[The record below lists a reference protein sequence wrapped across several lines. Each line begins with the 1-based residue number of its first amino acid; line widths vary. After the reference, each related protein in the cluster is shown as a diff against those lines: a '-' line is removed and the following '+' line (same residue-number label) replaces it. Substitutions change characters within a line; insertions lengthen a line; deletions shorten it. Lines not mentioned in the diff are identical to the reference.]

1 MMVRFIELFK
11 PIARF
16 FPDIKPPDRK
26 VAFNEKIFWT
36 VIALIV
42 YFVMSQV
49 PLYGVSTA
57 GINDPLGA
65 LRVIFA
71 SNRGTLMELGI
82 GPIVTAGLILQV
94 LAGSKMINLDM
105 SNPEDRSL
113 FTSASKILSV
123 VMTVFEALAYILG
136 GTYGTLQVTTEIIIL
151 LQLVGS
157 GLIVLLLDEMLQKGW
172 GLGSGISLF
181 IAAGV
186 ASSIWWD
193 SVAPMGPMAD
203 GHYLGAVIA
212 FGQSLVGRQDI
223 KAMFVRTQGLPDM
236 VAFLTT
242 IGVFLIIIYFNG
254 MRVEI
259 PVSYAR
265 YRGFKGKFPLKL
277 FYVSNIPVIFAAAL
291 FGNIYF
297 ISQLI
302 WQKYNNTNSNFWL
315 NLIGKFVI
323 QGQQYQPSGG
333 LVYYVVP
340 PRSLALAAQDPIRAV
355 VYTILLII
363 GCVFFAVTWV
373 EVGGMDSAAVARQL
387 LDSGMQ
393 IEGFRRSE
401 IPIKQMLERYIP
413 TVTILGALLIG
424 LIAATADFLG
434 AFGSGT
440 GILLTVGIIEQYYQ
454 ILVQERITE
463 LYPAARGFLGE

>member
-1 MMVRFIELFK
+1 MVRFIELFK
-11 PIARF
+11 PLARF
-16 FPDIKPPDRK
+16 FPDIKAPDRK

-36 VIALIV
+36 AIALII
-42 YFVMSQV
+42 YFVMSQT
-49 PLYGVSTA
+49 PLYGIGSA
-57 GINDPLGA
+57 GLNDPLGS

-94 LAGSKMINLDM
+94 LAGSKMVNIDM
-105 SNPEDRSL
+105 SDPEDRSL

-123 VMTVFEALAYILG
+123 VMTIFEASAYIIG
-136 GTYGTLQVTTEIIIL
+136 GTYGALPVTTEIVIM
-151 LQLVGS
+151 LQLVAA
-157 GLIVLLLDEMLQKGW
+157 GLIVLLLDELLQKGW

-186 ASSIWWD
+186 ASTIWWD
-193 SVAPMGPMAD
+193 SVAPMGPMND
-203 GHYLGAVIA
+203 GKYLGAVIA
-212 FGQSLVGRQDI
+212 FSQGVIGRQSI
-223 KAMFVRTQGLPDM
+223 TRILARQGGLPDM
-236 VAFLTT
+236 VAFITT
-242 IGVFLIIIYFNG
+242 LGVFAIIIYFNG

-265 YRGFKGKFPLKL
+265 YRGFRGKFPLKL

-297 ISQLI
+297 ISQLV
-302 WQKYNNTNSNFWL
+302 WQKYNSTNANFWL
-315 NLIGKFVI
+315 NLVGKFSV
-323 QGQQYQPSGG
+323 QGTQYQPSGG

-340 PRSLALAAQDPIRAV
+340 PQSLSLTIADPIRAL
-355 VYTILLII
+355 VYAILLVL

-373 EVGGMDSAAVARQL
+373 EVGGMDSRTVARQL

-401 IPIKQMLERYIP
+401 VPIKQLLDRYIP
-413 TVTILGALLIG
+413 IVTILGAILIG
-424 LIAATADFLG
+424 VIAAVANFLG

>member
-1 MMVRFIELFK
+1 MVRFIELFK

-16 FPDIKPPDRK
+16 FPDIKSPDRK

-36 VIALIV
+36 AIALII
-42 YFVMSQV
+42 YFVMSQT
-49 PLYGVSTA
+49 PLYGIGTA
-57 GINDPLGA
+57 GLSDPLGS

-94 LAGSKMINLDM
+94 LAGSKMVNIDM

-123 VMTVFEALAYILG
+123 AMTVFEASAYIIG
-136 GTYGTLQVTTEIIIL
+136 GTYGSIPVTTEIVIM
-151 LQLVGS
+151 LQLVGA
-157 GLIVLLLDEMLQKGW
+157 GIIVLLLDELLQKGW

-186 ASSIWWD
+186 ASTIWWD
-193 SVAPMGPMAD
+193 SVAPMGPMSD
-203 GHYLGAVIA
+203 GKYLGAVISFA
-212 FGQSLVGRQDI
+212 QGVISRQSITNVLARQG
-223 KAMFVRTQGLPDM
+223 GLPDM
-236 VAFLTT
+236 VAFITT
-242 IGVFLIIIYFNG
+242 LGVFAIIIYFNG

-265 YRGFKGKFPLKL
+265 YRGFRGKFPLKL

-297 ISQLI
+297 ISQLL
-302 WQKYNNTNSNFWL
+302 WQKYNNLNANFWF
-315 NLIGKFVI
+315 NLIGTFTV
-323 QGQQYQPSGG
+323 QGNQYQPSGG

-340 PRSLALAAQDPIRAV
+340 PQSLTLTIADPMRALIYA
-355 VYTILLII
+355 ILLIA

-373 EVGGMDSAAVARQL
+373 EVGGMDSRTVARQL

-401 IPIKQMLERYIP
+401 VPIRQMLDRYIP
-413 TVTILGALLIG
+413 VVTILGAILIG
-424 LIAATADFLG
+424 LIAAVANFLG

-454 ILVQERITE
+454 IFVQERITE

>member
-1 MMVRFIELFK
+1 MVRFIELFK

-16 FPDIKPPDRK
+16 FPDIKSPDRK

-36 VIALIV
+36 VIALVV

-49 PLYGVSTA
+49 PLYGVTQTGA
-57 GINDPLGA
+57 NDPLGA

-105 SNPEDRSL
+105 SNSEDRSL

-123 VMTVFEALAYILG
+123 VMTIFEASAYILG
-136 GTYGTLQVTTEIIIL
+136 GTYGTLKITSEIVIL
-151 LQLVGS
+151 LQLVAA
-157 GLIVLLLDEMLQKGW
+157 GLIVLLLDELLQKGW

-186 ASSIWWD
+186 AASIWWD
-193 SVAPMGPMAD
+193 SIAPMGPMAD
-203 GHYLGAVIA
+203 GHYLGAVVA
-212 FGQSLVGRQDI
+212 FGQSLLGRQDLRAI
-223 KAMFVRTQGLPDM
+223 FTRQQGLPDM

-242 IGVFLIIIYFNG
+242 VGVFIIIIYLNG

-265 YRGFKGKFPLKL
+265 YRGFRGKFPIKL

-302 WQKYNNTNSNFWL
+302 WQKYNSTNTNFWL
-315 NLIGKFVI
+315 NLLGKFVI
-323 QGQQYQPSGG
+323 QGQQYQPAGG

-340 PRSLALAAQDPIRAV
+340 PRSLALAIQDPLRALI
-355 VYTILLII
+355 YTILLVA

-373 EVGGMDSAAVARQL
+373 EVGGMDARAVARQL

-401 IPIKQMLERYIP
+401 MPIRQMLERYIP
-413 TVTILGALLIG
+413 TVTILGAIIIG
-424 LIAATADFLG
+424 LIAAGADFLG

-454 ILVQERITE
+454 ILVKEKITE
-463 LYPAARGFLGE
+463 MYPAARGILGE

>member
-1 MMVRFIELFK
+1 MVRFIELFK
-11 PIARF
+11 PLARF
-16 FPDIKPPDRK
+16 FPDIKSPERK
-26 VAFNEKIFWT
+26 VGFNEKIFWT
-36 VIALIV
+36 AMALII

-49 PLYGVSTA
+49 PLYGIGNA
-57 GINDPLGA
+57 GLNDPLGS

-94 LAGSKMINLDM
+94 LAGSKMVNIDM
-105 SNPEDRSL
+105 TNPEDRSL

-123 VMTVFEALAYILG
+123 VMTIFEASAYIIG
-136 GTYGTLQVTTEIIIL
+136 GTYGTLAVTTEMVIM
-151 LQLVGS
+151 LQLVGA
-157 GLIVLLLDEMLQKGW
+157 GIVVLLLDELLQKGW

-186 ASSIWWD
+186 AASIWWD
-193 SVAPMGPMAD
+193 SVAPMGPMSD
-203 GHYLGAVIA
+203 GKYLGALVA
-212 FGQSLVGRQDI
+212 FGQGLANRSGSI
-223 KAMFVRTQGLPDM
+223 TSIFYRTGGLPDM
-236 VAFLTT
+236 VAFTT
-242 IGVFLIIIYFNG
+242 TLGVFAIIIYFNG

-265 YRGFKGKFPLKL
+265 YRGFRGKFPLKL

-297 ISQLI
+297 ISQIL
-302 WQKYNNTNSNFWL
+302 WQRYNSSNSNFWF
-315 NLIGKFVI
+315 NLLGQFTT
-323 QGQQYQPSGG
+323 QGNQYQPSGG

-340 PRSLALAAQDPIRAV
+340 PRSLSLAMADPLRDIIYLALLV
-355 VYTILLII
+355 M

-373 EVGGMDSAAVARQL
+373 EVGGMDSRTVAKQL

-401 IPIKQMLERYIP
+401 VPIRQMLQRYIP
-413 TVTILGALLIG
+413 TVTILGGILIG
-424 LIAATADFLG
+424 LIAGTADFLG

-454 ILVQERITE
+454 IFVQERITE
-463 LYPAARGFLGE
+463 LYPAAKGFLGG

>member
-1 MMVRFIELFK
+1 MVRFIELFK

-36 VIALIV
+36 VIALII

-136 GTYGTLQVTTEIIIL
+136 GTYGALAGTTQIVIL
-151 LQLVGS
+151 LQLVGA
-157 GLIVLLLDEMLQKGW
+157 GIIVLLLDELLQKGW

-193 SVAPMGPMAD
+193 SMAPMGPMAD
-203 GHYLGAVIA
+203 GHYLGAIIA

-223 KAMFVRTQGLPDM
+223 KAMFARTQGLPDM

-242 IGVFLIIIYFNG
+242 VGIFLIIIYFNG

-265 YRGFKGKFPLKL
+265 YRGFRGKFPIKL

-302 WQKYNNTNSNFWL
+302 WQKYNSTNTNFWL
-315 NLIGKFVI
+315 NLLGKFVI

-340 PRSLALAAQDPIRAV
+340 PRSLSLALQDPLRAII
-355 VYTILLII
+355 YLILLII

-401 IPIKQMLERYIP
+401 VPIRQMLERYIP
-413 TVTILGALLIG
+413 TVTILGAILIG
-424 LIAATADFLG
+424 LIAGTADFLG

-463 LYPAARGFLGE
+463 LYPAARGFLGD

>member
-1 MMVRFIELFK
+1 MVRFIELFK
-11 PIARF
+11 PLARF
-16 FPDIKPPDRK
+16 FPDIKSPERK
-26 VAFNEKIFWT
+26 VGFNEKIFWT
-36 VIALIV
+36 AMALII

-49 PLYGVSTA
+49 PLYGIGNA
-57 GINDPLGA
+57 GLNDPLGS

-94 LAGSKMINLDM
+94 LAGSKMVNIDM
-105 SNPEDRSL
+105 TNPEDRSL

-123 VMTVFEALAYILG
+123 VMTIFEASAYIIG
-136 GTYGTLQVTTEIIIL
+136 GTYGTLAVTTEMVIM
-151 LQLVGS
+151 LQLVGA
-157 GLIVLLLDEMLQKGW
+157 GIVVLLLDELLQKGW

-186 ASSIWWD
+186 AASIWWD
-193 SVAPMGPMAD
+193 SVAPMGPMSD
-203 GHYLGAVIA
+203 GKYLGALVA
-212 FGQSLVGRQDI
+212 FGQGLANRSGSI
-223 KAMFVRTQGLPDM
+223 TSIFYRTGGLPDM
-236 VAFLTT
+236 VAFTT
-242 IGVFLIIIYFNG
+242 TLGVFAIIIYFNG

-265 YRGFKGKFPLKL
+265 YRGFRGKFPLKL

-297 ISQLI
+297 ISQIL
-302 WQKYNNTNSNFWL
+302 WQRYNSSNSNFWF
-315 NLIGKFVI
+315 NLLGQFTT
-323 QGQQYQPSGG
+323 QGNQYQPSGG

-340 PRSLALAAQDPIRAV
+340 PRSLSLAMADPLRDIIYLV
-355 VYTILLII
+355 LLVM

-373 EVGGMDSAAVARQL
+373 EVGGMDSRTVAKQL

-401 IPIKQMLERYIP
+401 VPIRQMLQRYIP
-413 TVTILGALLIG
+413 TVTILGGILIG
-424 LIAATADFLG
+424 LIAGTADFLG

-454 ILVQERITE
+454 IFVQERITE
-463 LYPAARGFLGE
+463 LYPAAKGFLGG

>member
-136 GTYGTLQVTTEIIIL
+136 GTYGTLQATTEIVIL
-151 LQLVGS
+151 LQLVGA

-186 ASSIWWD
+186 AASIWWD

-340 PRSLALAAQDPIRAV
+340 PRSLALAAQDPIRAI

-463 LYPAARGFLGE
+463 LYPAARGFFGE

>member
-1 MMVRFIELFK
+1 MVRFIELFK

-136 GTYGTLQVTTEIIIL
+136 GTYGALAGTTQIVIL
-151 LQLVGS
+151 LQLVGA
-157 GLIVLLLDEMLQKGW
+157 GIIVLLLDEMLQKGW

-203 GHYLGAVIA
+203 GHYLGALIA

-223 KAMFVRTQGLPDM
+223 KAMFARTQGLPDM

-242 IGVFLIIIYFNG
+242 VGVFLIIIYFNG

-265 YRGFKGKFPLKL
+265 YRGFRGKFPLKL

-302 WQKYNNTNSNFWL
+302 WQKYNSTNTNFWL
-315 NLIGKFVI
+315 NLLGKFVI

-340 PRSLALAAQDPIRAV
+340 PRSLSLAIQDPLRAV
-355 VYTILLII
+355 IYTILLVI

-401 IPIKQMLERYIP
+401 E
-413 TVTILGALLIG
+413 
-424 LIAATADFLG
+424 
-434 AFGSGT
+434 
-440 GILLTVGIIEQYYQ
+440 
-454 ILVQERITE
+454 
-463 LYPAARGFLGE
+463 

>member
-1 MMVRFIELFK
+1 
-11 PIARF
+11 
-16 FPDIKPPDRK
+16 
-26 VAFNEKIFWT
+26 
-36 VIALIV
+36 
-42 YFVMSQV
+42 
-49 PLYGVSTA
+49 
-57 GINDPLGA
+57 
-65 LRVIFA
+65 
-71 SNRGTLMELGI
+71 
-82 GPIVTAGLILQV
+82 
-94 LAGSKMINLDM
+94 MINLDM

-123 VMTVFEALAYILG
+123 VMTVFEASAYIFG
-136 GTYGTLQVTTEIIIL
+136 GSYGTLKVTTEIVIM
-151 LQLVGS
+151 LQLVAA
-157 GLIVLLLDEMLQKGW
+157 GLIVLLLDELLQKGW

-186 ASSIWWD
+186 ASTIWWD

-203 GHYLGAVIA
+203 GRYLGAVVA
-212 FGQSLVGRQDI
+212 FGQAIFSRADI
-223 KAMFVRTQGLPDM
+223 KSVLSRAQGLPDM

-265 YRGFKGKFPLKL
+265 YRGFRGKFPLKL

-297 ISQLI
+297 ISQIL
-302 WQKYNNTNSNFWL
+302 WQRYNSTNTNFWF
-315 NLIGKFVI
+315 NLLGTFTT
-323 QGQQYQPSGG
+323 QGNQYQPSGG

-340 PRSLALAAQDPIRAV
+340 PRSLALAASEPLRAII
-355 VYTILLII
+355 YTVLLIM
-363 GCVFFAVTWV
+363 GCIFFAVTWV
-373 EVGGMDSAAVARQL
+373 EVGGMDSRTVAKQL

-401 IPIKQMLERYIP
+401 EPIRQLLQRYIP
-413 TVTILGALLIG
+413 VVTIIGAFLIG

-454 ILVQERITE
+454 IFVQERVAE
-463 LYPAARGFLGE
+463 LYPAARAFMGE

>member
-1 MMVRFIELFK
+1 MVRFIELFK

-16 FPDIKPPDRK
+16 FPDIKSPERK
-26 VAFNEKIFWT
+26 VGFNEKIFWT
-36 VIALIV
+36 AMALII

-49 PLYGVSTA
+49 PLYGIGNA
-57 GINDPLGA
+57 GLNDPLGS

-94 LAGSKMINLDM
+94 LAVSKMVNIDM
-105 SNPEDRSL
+105 TNPEDRSL

-123 VMTVFEALAYILG
+123 VMTIFEASAYIIG
-136 GTYGTLQVTTEIIIL
+136 GTYGTLAVTTEMIIM
-151 LQLVGS
+151 LQLVGA
-157 GLIVLLLDEMLQKGW
+157 GIVVLLLDELLQKGW

-186 ASSIWWD
+186 AASIWWD
-193 SVAPMGPMAD
+193 SVAPMGPMSD
-203 GHYLGAVIA
+203 GKYLGALVA
-212 FGQSLVGRQDI
+212 FGQGLANRSGSI
-223 KAMFVRTQGLPDM
+223 TSIFYRTGGLPDM
-236 VAFLTT
+236 VAFTT
-242 IGVFLIIIYFNG
+242 TLGVFAIIIYFNG

-265 YRGFKGKFPLKL
+265 YRGFRGKFPLKL

-297 ISQLI
+297 ISQIL
-302 WQKYNNTNSNFWL
+302 WQRYNSSNSNFWF
-315 NLIGKFVI
+315 NLLGQFTT
-323 QGQQYQPSGG
+323 QGNQYQPSGG

-340 PRSLALAAQDPIRAV
+340 PRSLSLAMADPLRDIIYLV
-355 VYTILLII
+355 LLVM

-373 EVGGMDSAAVARQL
+373 EVGGMDSRTVAKQL

-401 IPIKQMLERYIP
+401 VPIRQMLQRYIP
-413 TVTILGALLIG
+413 TVTILGGILIG
-424 LIAATADFLG
+424 LIAGTADFLG

-454 ILVQERITE
+454 IFVQERITE
-463 LYPAARGFLGE
+463 LYPAAKGFLGG

>member
-1 MMVRFIELFK
+1 MVRFIELFK
-11 PIARF
+11 PLARF
-16 FPDIKPPDRK
+16 FPDIKSPERK
-26 VAFNEKIFWT
+26 VGFNEKIFWT
-36 VIALIV
+36 AMALII

-49 PLYGVSTA
+49 PLYGIGNA
-57 GINDPLGA
+57 GLNDPLGS

-94 LAGSKMINLDM
+94 LAGSKMVNIDM
-105 SNPEDRSL
+105 TNPEDRSL

-123 VMTVFEALAYILG
+123 VMTIFEASAYIIG
-136 GTYGTLQVTTEIIIL
+136 GTYGTLAVTTEMVIM
-151 LQLVGS
+151 LQLVGA
-157 GLIVLLLDEMLQKGW
+157 GIVVLLLDELLQKGW

-186 ASSIWWD
+186 AASIWWD
-193 SVAPMGPMAD
+193 SVAPMGPMSD
-203 GHYLGAVIA
+203 GKYLGALVA
-212 FGQSLVGRQDI
+212 FGQGLANRSGSI
-223 KAMFVRTQGLPDM
+223 TSIFYRTGGLPDM
-236 VAFLTT
+236 IAFTT
-242 IGVFLIIIYFNG
+242 TLGVFAIIIYFNG

-265 YRGFKGKFPLKL
+265 YRGFRGKFPLKL

-297 ISQLI
+297 ISQIL
-302 WQKYNNTNSNFWL
+302 WQRYNSSNSNFWF
-315 NLIGKFVI
+315 NLLGQFTT
-323 QGQQYQPSGG
+323 QGNQYQPSGG

-340 PRSLALAAQDPIRAV
+340 PRSLSLALADPLRDIIYLA
-355 VYTILLII
+355 LLVM

-373 EVGGMDSAAVARQL
+373 EVGGMDSRTVAKQL

-401 IPIKQMLERYIP
+401 VPIRQMLQRYIP
-413 TVTILGALLIG
+413 TVTILGGILIG
-424 LIAATADFLG
+424 LIAGTADFLG

-454 ILVQERITE
+454 IFVQERITE
-463 LYPAARGFLGE
+463 LYPAAKGFLGG

>member
-1 MMVRFIELFK
+1 MVRFIELFK
-11 PIARF
+11 PLARF
-16 FPDIKPPDRK
+16 FPDIKAPDRK

-36 VIALIV
+36 AIALII
-42 YFVMSQV
+42 YFVMTQV
-49 PLYGVSTA
+49 PLYGVGTA
-57 GINDPLGA
+57 NLANDPLGS

-94 LAGSKMINLDM
+94 LAGSKMVNIDM
-105 SNPEDRSL
+105 SDPEDRSM

-123 VMTVFEALAYILG
+123 VMTIFEASAYILG
-136 GTYGTLQVTTEIIIL
+136 GTYGNLAVTTEIVIM
-151 LQLVGS
+151 LQLVFA
-157 GLIVLLLDEMLQKGW
+157 GLIVLLLDELLQKGW

-193 SVAPMGPMAD
+193 SIAPMGPMSD
-203 GHYLGAVIA
+203 GKYLGAVIA
-212 FGQSLVGRQDI
+212 FGQGLLKGQTLVNV
-223 KAMFVRTQGLPDM
+223 FSRTQGLPDM
-236 VAFLTT
+236 VAFITT
-242 IGVFLIIIYFNG
+242 LGVFAIIIYFNG

-265 YRGFKGKFPLKL
+265 YRGFRGKFPLKL

-297 ISQLI
+297 IAQIL
-302 WQKYNNTNSNFWL
+302 WQRYNNSNTNFWY
-315 NLIGKFVI
+315 NLLGTFTI
-323 QGQQYQPSGG
+323 QGNQYQPTGG

-340 PRSLALAAQDPIRAV
+340 PRSIQLVIQDPLRAL
-355 VYTILLII
+355 VYAVLLIVA
-363 GCVFFAVTWV
+363 CVFFAVTWV
-373 EVGGMDSAAVARQL
+373 EVGGMDARTVSKQL

-401 IPIKQMLERYIP
+401 VPIRQVLQRYIP

-424 LIAATADFLG
+424 TIAAGADFLG

-440 GILLTVGIIEQYYQ
+440 GILLTVGIIEQYYE
-454 ILVQERITE
+454 IFVRERISE
-463 LYPAARGFLGE
+463 IYPAARGLMGE

>member
-1 MMVRFIELFK
+1 MVRFIELFK

-16 FPDIKPPDRK
+16 FPDIKSPDRK

-57 GINDPLGA
+57 GLNDPLGA

-105 SNPEDRSL
+105 NNPEDRSL

-136 GTYGTLQVTTEIIIL
+136 GTYGTLAGTTEVVIL
-151 LQLVGS
+151 LQLVGA

-186 ASSIWWD
+186 ASTIWWD
-193 SVAPMGPMAD
+193 CMAPMGPMAD
-203 GHYLGAVIA
+203 GHYLGALIA
-212 FGQSLVGRQDI
+212 FGQSLVVRQNI
-223 KAMFVRTQGLPDM
+223 SAMFARPQGLPDM

-242 IGVFLIIIYFNG
+242 VGIFLIIIYFNG

-302 WQKYNNTNSNFWL
+302 WQRYNNTNSNFWL
-315 NLIGKFVI
+315 NLLGKFVI

-340 PRSLALAAQDPIRAV
+340 PRSIALVAQDPIRAL

-401 IPIKQMLERYIP
+401 IPIRQMLERYIP
-413 TVTILGALLIG
+413 TVTIIRAILIG
-424 LIAATADFLG
+424 LIAGSADFLG

-463 LYPAARGFLGE
+463 LYPAARGILGE

>member
-1 MMVRFIELFK
+1 MVRFIELFK
-11 PIARF
+11 PLARF
-16 FPDIKPPDRK
+16 FPDIKSPERK
-26 VAFNEKIFWT
+26 VGFNEKIFWT
-36 VIALIV
+36 AMALII

-49 PLYGVSTA
+49 PLYGIGNA
-57 GINDPLGA
+57 GLNDPLGS

-94 LAGSKMINLDM
+94 LAGSKMVNIDM
-105 SNPEDRSL
+105 TNPEDRSL

-123 VMTVFEALAYILG
+123 VMTIFEASAYIIG
-136 GTYGTLQVTTEIIIL
+136 GTYGTLAVTTEMVIM
-151 LQLVGS
+151 LQLVGA
-157 GLIVLLLDEMLQKGW
+157 GIVVLLLDELLQKGW

-186 ASSIWWD
+186 AASIWWD
-193 SVAPMGPMAD
+193 SVAPMGPMSD
-203 GHYLGAVIA
+203 GKYLGALVA
-212 FGQSLVGRQDI
+212 FGQGLANRSGSI
-223 KAMFVRTQGLPDM
+223 TSIFYRTGGLPDM
-236 VAFLTT
+236 VAFTT
-242 IGVFLIIIYFNG
+242 TLGVFAIIIYFNG

-265 YRGFKGKFPLKL
+265 YRGFRGKFPLKL

-297 ISQLI
+297 ISQIL
-302 WQKYNNTNSNFWL
+302 WQRYNSSNSNFWF
-315 NLIGKFVI
+315 NLLGQFTT
-323 QGQQYQPSGG
+323 QGNQYQPSGG

-340 PRSLALAAQDPIRAV
+340 PRSLSLAMVDPLRDIIYLV
-355 VYTILLII
+355 LLVM

-373 EVGGMDSAAVARQL
+373 EVGGMDSRTVAKQL

-401 IPIKQMLERYIP
+401 VPIRQMLQRYIP
-413 TVTILGALLIG
+413 TVTILGGILIG
-424 LIAATADFLG
+424 LIAGTADFLG

-454 ILVQERITE
+454 IFVQERITE
-463 LYPAARGFLGE
+463 LYPAAKGFLGG

>member
-1 MMVRFIELFK
+1 LMVRFIELFK

-136 GTYGTLQVTTEIIIL
+136 GTYGTLQATTEIVIL
-151 LQLVGS
+151 LQLVGA

-186 ASSIWWD
+186 AASIWWD

-340 PRSLALAAQDPIRAV
+340 PRSLALAAQDPMRAI

-424 LIAATADFLG
+424 LIAASADFLG

>member
-1 MMVRFIELFK
+1 MVRFIELFK

-16 FPDIKPPDRK
+16 FPDIKPADRK

-36 VIALIV
+36 AMALII

-49 PLYGVSTA
+49 PLYGVGQA
-57 GINDPLGA
+57 GVNDPLGS

-123 VMTVFEALAYILG
+123 VMTIFEASAYIIG
-136 GTYGTLQVTTEIIIL
+136 GTYGSLKITTEIVIM
-151 LQLVGS
+151 LQLVAA
-157 GLIVLLLDEMLQKGW
+157 GLIVLLLDELLQKGW

-186 ASSIWWD
+186 AASIWWD
-193 SVAPMGPMAD
+193 SIAPMGPMGD
-203 GHYLGAVIA
+203 GKYLGAIVA
-212 FGQSLVGRQDI
+212 FGQGLLSRQDI
-223 KAMFVRTQGLPDM
+223 KSVFYRQQGLPDM
-236 VAFLTT
+236 VAFITT
-242 IGVFLIIIYFNG
+242 IGVFAIIVYFNG

-265 YRGFKGKFPLKL
+265 YRGFRGKFPLKL

-297 ISQLI
+297 ISQIL
-302 WQKYNNTNSNFWL
+302 WQRYNSANSNFWF
-315 NLIGKFVI
+315 NLLGTFTV

-340 PRSLALAAQDPIRAV
+340 PRSLSLAVADPLRAV
-355 VYTILLII
+355 VYAGLLIM

-373 EVGGMDSAAVARQL
+373 EVGGMDARTVAKQL

-401 IPIKQMLERYIP
+401 VPIRQVLQRYIP
-413 TVTILGALLIG
+413 TVTILGGMLIG

-454 ILVQERITE
+454 IFVQERITE

>member
-1 MMVRFIELFK
+1 MVRFIELFK

-16 FPDIKPPDRK
+16 FPDIKSPDRK

-49 PLYGVSTA
+49 PLYGVTQTGA
-57 GINDPLGA
+57 NDPLGA

-105 SNPEDRSL
+105 SNSEDRSL

-123 VMTVFEALAYILG
+123 VMTIFEASAYILG
-136 GTYGTLQVTTEIIIL
+136 GTYGTLKVTSEIVIL
-151 LQLVGS
+151 LQLVAA
-157 GLIVLLLDEMLQKGW
+157 GLIVLLLDELLQKGW

-193 SVAPMGPMAD
+193 SIAPMGPMGD
-203 GHYLGAVIA
+203 GHYLGAVVA
-212 FGQSLVGRQDI
+212 FVQSLLGRQDLRAI
-223 KAMFVRTQGLPDM
+223 FTRQQGLPDM

-242 IGVFLIIIYFNG
+242 VGVFIIIIYLNG
-254 MRVEI
+254 MRVEV

-265 YRGFKGKFPLKL
+265 YRGFRGKFPIKL

-302 WQKYNNTNSNFWL
+302 WQKYNSTNTNFWL
-315 NLIGKFVI
+315 NLLGKFVI

-340 PRSLALAAQDPIRAV
+340 PRSLALAIADPLRALI
-355 VYTILLII
+355 YTILLVA

-373 EVGGMDSAAVARQL
+373 EVGGMDARAVARQL

-401 IPIKQMLERYIP
+401 MPIRQILERYIP
-413 TVTILGALLIG
+413 TVTILGAIIIG
-424 LIAATADFLG
+424 LIAAGADFLG

-454 ILVQERITE
+454 ILVKEKITE
-463 LYPAARGFLGE
+463 MYPAARGILGE

>member
-1 MMVRFIELFK
+1 M
-11 PIARF
+11 
-16 FPDIKPPDRK
+16 
-26 VAFNEKIFWT
+26 
-36 VIALIV
+36 
-42 YFVMSQV
+42 
-49 PLYGVSTA
+49 
-57 GINDPLGA
+57 
-65 LRVIFA
+65 
-71 SNRGTLMELGI
+71 
-82 GPIVTAGLILQV
+82 
-94 LAGSKMINLDM
+94 
-105 SNPEDRSL
+105 
-113 FTSASKILSV
+113 
-123 VMTVFEALAYILG
+123 
-136 GTYGTLQVTTEIIIL
+136 
-151 LQLVGS
+151 
-157 GLIVLLLDEMLQKGW
+157 
-172 GLGSGISLF
+172 
-181 IAAGV
+181 
-186 ASSIWWD
+186 
-193 SVAPMGPMAD
+193 APMGPMAD
-203 GHYLGAVIA
+203 GHYLGALIA
-212 FGQSLVGRQDI
+212 FGQTLVGRQDI
-223 KAMFVRTQGLPDM
+223 KAMFARTGGLPDM

-242 IGVFLIIIYFNG
+242 VGVFLIIIYFNG

-302 WQKYNNTNSNFWL
+302 WQRYNNTNSNFWL
-315 NLIGKFVI
+315 NLLGKFVI

-340 PRSLALAAQDPIRAV
+340 PRSIALAAQDPIRAL
-355 VYTILLII
+355 VYVILLII

-401 IPIKQMLERYIP
+401 IPIRQMLERYIP
-413 TVTILGALLIG
+413 TVTIIGAILIG
-424 LIAATADFLG
+424 LIAGCADFLG

-463 LYPAARGFLGE
+463 LYPAARGILGE

>member
-1 MMVRFIELFK
+1 MVRFIELFK

-16 FPDIKPPDRK
+16 FPDIKAPDRK
-26 VAFNEKIFWT
+26 VGFNEKIFWT
-36 VIALIV
+36 AIALII

-49 PLYGVSTA
+49 PLYGIGKA
-57 GINDPLGA
+57 GLNDPLGS

-94 LAGSKMINLDM
+94 LSGSKMINIDM
-105 SNPEDRSL
+105 TNPEDRSL

-123 VMTVFEALAYILG
+123 VMTIFEATAYIVG
-136 GTYGTLQVTTEIIIL
+136 GTYGTLAVTTEIIIM
-151 LQLVGS
+151 LQLVAA
-157 GLIVLLLDEMLQKGW
+157 GLVVLLLDELLQKGW

-186 ASSIWWD
+186 AASIWWD
-193 SVAPMGPMAD
+193 SVAPMGPMSD
-203 GHYLGAVIA
+203 GRYLGALVA
-212 FGQSLVGRQDI
+212 FGQGLAG
-223 KAMFVRTQGLPDM
+223 KATSITSIFYRTGGLPDM
-236 VAFLTT
+236 VAFTT
-242 IGVFLIIIYFNG
+242 TVGVFAIIIYFNG

-265 YRGFKGKFPLKL
+265 YRGFRGKFPLKL

-297 ISQLI
+297 ISQIL
-302 WQKYNNTNSNFWL
+302 WQRYNSSNSNFWF
-315 NLIGKFVI
+315 NLLGQFTT
-323 QGQQYQPSGG
+323 QGSQYQPSGG

-340 PRSLALAAQDPIRAV
+340 PRSLSLAMADPLRDIIYLA
-355 VYTILLII
+355 LLIA

-373 EVGGMDSAAVARQL
+373 EVGGMDSRTVAKQL

-401 IPIKQMLERYIP
+401 VPIRQVLQRYIP
-413 TVTILGALLIG
+413 TVTILGGILIG
-424 LIAATADFLG
+424 LIAGVADFLG

-454 ILVQERITE
+454 IFVQERITE
-463 LYPAARGFLGE
+463 LYPAAKGFLGE

>member
-1 MMVRFIELFK
+1 MVRFIELFK

-105 SNPEDRSL
+105 NNPEDRSL

-136 GTYGTLQVTTEIIIL
+136 GTYGTLAGTTEVVIL
-151 LQLVGS
+151 LQLVGA
-157 GLIVLLLDEMLQKGW
+157 GLIVLLLDELLQKGW

-186 ASSIWWD
+186 ASTIWWD
-193 SVAPMGPMAD
+193 SMAPMGPMAD
-203 GHYLGAVIA
+203 GHYLGALVA

-236 VAFLTT
+236 VAFITT

-340 PRSLALAAQDPIRAV
+340 PRSIALVAQDPIRAI
-355 VYTILLII
+355 VYLILLTVA
-363 GCVFFAVTWV
+363 CVFFAVTWV

-401 IPIKQMLERYIP
+401 IPIRQMLERYIP
-413 TVTILGALLIG
+413 TVTILGAILIG
-424 LIAATADFLG
+424 VIAGGADFLG

-463 LYPAARGFLGE
+463 LYPAARGILGE

>member
-1 MMVRFIELFK
+1 MVRFIELFK
-11 PIARF
+11 PLARF

-36 VIALIV
+36 VIALII
-42 YFVMSQV
+42 YFVMTQV
-49 PLYGVSTA
+49 PLYGVTQT
-57 GINDPLGA
+57 GVNDPLGA

-123 VMTVFEALAYILG
+123 AMTVFEALAYILG
-136 GTYGTLQVTTEIIIL
+136 GTYGSLKVTSEIVIL
-151 LQLVGS
+151 LQLVGA
-157 GLIVLLLDEMLQKGW
+157 GIIVLLLDELLQKGW

-193 SVAPMGPMAD
+193 SIAPMGPMAD
-203 GHYLGAVIA
+203 GHYLGAVVA
-212 FGQSLVGRQDI
+212 FGQSLLGRQDLS
-223 KAMFVRTQGLPDM
+223 AVMTRQQGLPDM

-242 IGVFLIIIYFNG
+242 IGVFMIIIYFNG

-265 YRGFKGKFPLKL
+265 YRGFRGKFPLKL

-302 WQKYNNTNSNFWL
+302 WQKYNSSNANFWL
-315 NLIGKFVI
+315 NLLGKFVI

-340 PRSLALAAQDPIRAV
+340 PRSLTLAIQDPLRAII
-355 VYTILLII
+355 YTILLVA

-373 EVGGMDSAAVARQL
+373 EVGGMDARAVAKQL

-401 IPIKQMLERYIP
+401 IPIRQMLERYIP

-424 LIAATADFLG
+424 LIAAGADFLG

-454 ILVQERITE
+454 ILVQQKITE
-463 LYPAARGFLGE
+463 MYPAARGILGE

>member
-1 MMVRFIELFK
+1 MVRFIELFK

-57 GINDPLGA
+57 GLNDPLGA

-105 SNPEDRSL
+105 NNPEDRSL

-136 GTYGTLQVTTEIIIL
+136 GTYGTLPGTTEVIIL
-151 LQLVGS
+151 LQLVGA

-186 ASSIWWD
+186 ASTIWWD
-193 SVAPMGPMAD
+193 CMAPMGPMAD
-203 GHYLGAVIA
+203 GHYLGALIA

-223 KAMFVRTQGLPDM
+223 KAMFARTQGLPDM

-242 IGVFLIIIYFNG
+242 VGVFLIIIYFNG

-302 WQKYNNTNSNFWL
+302 WQRYNNTNSNFWL
-315 NLIGKFVI
+315 NLLGKFVI

-340 PRSLALAAQDPIRAV
+340 PRSITLVAQDPIRAL
-355 VYTILLII
+355 VYTILLVI

-401 IPIKQMLERYIP
+401 IPIRQMLERYIP
-413 TVTILGALLIG
+413 TVTIIGAILIG
-424 LIAATADFLG
+424 LIAGCADFLG

-463 LYPAARGFLGE
+463 LYPAARGILGE

>member
-1 MMVRFIELFK
+1 MVRFIELFK

-16 FPDIKPPDRK
+16 FPDIKSPDRK

-49 PLYGVSTA
+49 PLYGVTQTGA
-57 GINDPLGA
+57 NDPLGA

-105 SNPEDRSL
+105 SNSEDRSL

-123 VMTVFEALAYILG
+123 VMTIFEASAYILG
-136 GTYGTLQVTTEIIIL
+136 GTYGTLKVTSEIVIL
-151 LQLVGS
+151 LQLVAA
-157 GLIVLLLDEMLQKGW
+157 GLIVLLLDELLQKGW

-193 SVAPMGPMAD
+193 SIAPMGPMGD
-203 GHYLGAVIA
+203 GHYLGAVVA
-212 FGQSLVGRQDI
+212 FVQSLLGRQDLRAI
-223 KAMFVRTQGLPDM
+223 FTRQQGLPDM

-242 IGVFLIIIYFNG
+242 VGVFIIIIYLNG
-254 MRVEI
+254 MRVEV

-265 YRGFKGKFPLKL
+265 YRGFRGKFPIKL

-302 WQKYNNTNSNFWL
+302 WQKYNSTNTNFWL
-315 NLIGKFVI
+315 NLLGKFVI

-340 PRSLALAAQDPIRAV
+340 PRSLALAIADPLRALI
-355 VYTILLII
+355 YTILLVT

-373 EVGGMDSAAVARQL
+373 EVGGMDSKAVARQL

-401 IPIKQMLERYIP
+401 MPIRQILERYIP
-413 TVTILGALLIG
+413 TVTILGAIIIG
-424 LIAATADFLG
+424 LIAAGADFLG

-454 ILVQERITE
+454 ILVKEKITE
-463 LYPAARGFLGE
+463 MYPAARGILGE

>member
-1 MMVRFIELFK
+1 MVRFIELFK
-11 PIARF
+11 PLARF
-16 FPDIKPPDRK
+16 FPDIKSPERK
-26 VAFNEKIFWT
+26 VGFNEKIFWT
-36 VIALIV
+36 AMALII

-49 PLYGVSTA
+49 PLYGIGNA
-57 GINDPLGA
+57 GLNDPLGS

-94 LAGSKMINLDM
+94 LAGSKMVNIDM
-105 SNPEDRSL
+105 TNPEDRSL

-123 VMTVFEALAYILG
+123 VMTIFEASAYIIG
-136 GTYGTLQVTTEIIIL
+136 GTYGTLAVTTEMVIM
-151 LQLVGS
+151 LQLVGA
-157 GLIVLLLDEMLQKGW
+157 GIVVLLLDELLQKGW

-186 ASSIWWD
+186 AASIWWD
-193 SVAPMGPMAD
+193 SVAPMGPMSD
-203 GHYLGAVIA
+203 GKYLGALVA
-212 FGQSLVGRQDI
+212 FGQGLANRSGSI
-223 KAMFVRTQGLPDM
+223 TSIFYRTGGLPDM
-236 VAFLTT
+236 IAFTT
-242 IGVFLIIIYFNG
+242 TLGVFAIIIYFNG

-265 YRGFKGKFPLKL
+265 YRGFRGKFPLKL

-297 ISQLI
+297 ISQIL
-302 WQKYNNTNSNFWL
+302 WQRYNSSNSNFWF
-315 NLIGKFVI
+315 NLLGQFTT
-323 QGQQYQPSGG
+323 QGNQYQPSGG

-340 PRSLALAAQDPIRAV
+340 PRSLSLAMVDPLRDIIYLV
-355 VYTILLII
+355 LLVM

-373 EVGGMDSAAVARQL
+373 EVGGMDSRTVAKQL

-401 IPIKQMLERYIP
+401 VPIRQMLQRYIP
-413 TVTILGALLIG
+413 TVTILGGILIG
-424 LIAATADFLG
+424 LIAGTADFLG

-454 ILVQERITE
+454 IFVQERITE
-463 LYPAARGFLGE
+463 LYPAAKGFLGG

>member
-1 MMVRFIELFK
+1 MVRFIELFK
-11 PIARF
+11 PLARF
-16 FPDIKPPDRK
+16 FPDVKSPDRK

-36 VIALIV
+36 AMALII

-49 PLYGVSTA
+49 PLYGVAVGGLS
-57 GINDPLGA
+57 DPLGS

-123 VMTVFEALAYILG
+123 VMTVFEASAYIFG
-136 GTYGTLQVTTEIIIL
+136 GSYGTLKVTTEIVIM
-151 LQLVGS
+151 LQLVAA
-157 GLIVLLLDEMLQKGW
+157 GLIVLLLDELLQKGW

-186 ASSIWWD
+186 ASTIWWD

-203 GHYLGAVIA
+203 GRYLGAVVA
-212 FGQSLVGRQDI
+212 FGQAIFSRADI
-223 KAMFVRTQGLPDM
+223 KSVLSRAQGLPDM

-265 YRGFKGKFPLKL
+265 YRGFRGKFPLKL

-297 ISQLI
+297 ISQIL
-302 WQKYNNTNSNFWL
+302 WQRYNSTNTNFWF
-315 NLIGKFVI
+315 NLLGTFTT
-323 QGQQYQPSGG
+323 QGNQYQPSGG

-340 PRSLALAAQDPIRAV
+340 PRSLALAASEPLRAII
-355 VYTILLII
+355 YTVLLIM
-363 GCVFFAVTWV
+363 GCIFFAVTWV
-373 EVGGMDSAAVARQL
+373 EVGGMDSRTVAKQL

-401 IPIKQMLERYIP
+401 EPIRQLLQRYIP
-413 TVTILGALLIG
+413 VVTIIGAFLIG

-454 ILVQERITE
+454 IFVQERVAE
-463 LYPAARGFLGE
+463 LYPAARAFMGE

>member
-1 MMVRFIELFK
+1 MVRFIELFK

-16 FPDIKPPDRK
+16 FPDIKSPDRK

-57 GINDPLGA
+57 GLNDPLGA

-105 SNPEDRSL
+105 NNPEDRSL

-136 GTYGTLQVTTEIIIL
+136 GTYGTLPGTTEVVIL
-151 LQLVGS
+151 LQLVGA
-157 GLIVLLLDEMLQKGW
+157 GVIVLLLDEMLQKGW

-186 ASSIWWD
+186 ASTIWWD
-193 SVAPMGPMAD
+193 CMAPMGPMAD
-203 GHYLGAVIA
+203 GHYLGALIA
-212 FGQSLVGRQDI
+212 FGQSLVVRQNI
-223 KAMFVRTQGLPDM
+223 RAMFARPQGLPDM

-242 IGVFLIIIYFNG
+242 VGIFLIIIYFNG

-302 WQKYNNTNSNFWL
+302 WQRYNNTNSNFWL
-315 NLIGKFVI
+315 NLLGKFVI

-340 PRSLALAAQDPIRAV
+340 PRSIALVAQDPIRAL
-355 VYTILLII
+355 VYTLLLII

-401 IPIKQMLERYIP
+401 IPIRQMLERYIP
-413 TVTILGALLIG
+413 TLTIVGAILIG
-424 LIAATADFLG
+424 LIAGSADFLG

-463 LYPAARGFLGE
+463 LYPAARGIFGE